1 MSLVTVQNREHNRF
15 LIAHGEQILTHHQ
28 IIEEIREI
36 YQMMQKILIAV
47 AGLGK
52 CEQMLKVLMEIP
64 AIQRAN
70 VTVLHVVSPQV
81 TAELMSEKL
90 TAGGKIL
97 ADAIEYLKLDPTKV
111 NVRLKQ
117 GEPKD
122 TVCQVAEEEQ
132 ADLIIMGSRGL
143 NRLNSI
149 LANSVSQYVFQ
160 LTSRPMLLVNDEVNI
175 KSINRIL
182 VGYDNSIPAQQ
193 SLQVALFLLRD
204 VKGSQLL
211 LTQVKADSKAA
222 DGLIKPEQDSVFAPA
237 IAEAKKQ
244 GVAYKCILATGN
256 AGKEICNAAE
266 EFHADLI
273 IIGSPERRPSIARNL
288 PDLDRLLGKST
299 SDYVRVKT
307 PCALLLTRSI
317 TG

>member
-1 MSLVTVQNREHNRF
+1 M
-15 LIAHGEQILTHHQ
+15 I
-28 IIEEIREI
+28 
-36 YQMMQKILIAV
+36 QKILIAV

-52 CEQMLKVLMEIP
+52 CEQMLKMLMEIP

-70 VTVLHVVSPQV
+70 VTILHVVSPQV
-81 TAELMSEKL
+81 TAELMAEKL

-97 ADAIEYLKLDPTKV
+97 ADAIEYLKLDPAKV

-132 ADLIIMGSRGL
+132 ADLIVMGSRGL

-182 VGYDNSIPAQQ
+182 VGYDNSVPAQQ
-193 SLQVALFLLRD
+193 SLQLALSLLRD
-204 VKGSQLL
+204 IKHSQLLIVQVKGS
-211 LTQVKADSKAA
+211 SKSG
-222 DGLIKPEQDSVFAPA
+222 DVPIKPEQDPVFAAA

-244 GVAYKCILATGN
+244 GVDYKCILASGN
-256 AGKEICNAAE
+256 PGKEICNAAE
-266 EFHADLI
+266 EFHADLV
-273 IIGSPERRPSIARNL
+273 IIGSPDRRPSIAKNL
-288 PDLDRLLGKST
+288 PDLDRLLGNST
-299 SDYVRVKT
+299 SDYIRIKT
-307 PCALLLTRSI
+307 PCPLLLTR
-317 TG
+317 

>member
-1 MSLVTVQNREHNRF
+1 
-15 LIAHGEQILTHHQ
+15 
-28 IIEEIREI
+28 
-36 YQMMQKILIAV
+36 MMQKILIAV

-64 AIQRAN
+64 AIQGAN

-81 TAELMSEKL
+81 TAELMAEKL

-97 ADAIEYLKLDPTKV
+97 ADAIEYLKLDPAKV

-143 NRLNSI
+143 GRLNSI

-160 LTSRPMLLVNDEVNI
+160 LTSRPMLLVKDDINI

-193 SLQVALFLLRD
+193 SLQLALSLLRD
-204 VKGSQLL
+204 IKGSQLL
-211 LTQVKADSKAA
+211 ITQVKAESKANDA
-222 DGLIKPEQDSVFAPA
+222 LIKPEQDPVFAPA

-256 AGKEICNAAE
+256 PGKEICNAAE

-273 IIGSPERRPSIARNL
+273 IIGSPERRPSIAKNL
-288 PDLDRLLGKST
+288 PDLDRLLGNSI

-307 PCALLLTRSI
+307 PCALLLTRS
-317 TG
+317 TMP